1 MSDVSNR
8 IADLSS
14 AEKRALL
21 AELLREKARATES
34 LYPLSYNQQGI
45 WFLSQLAPE
54 SMVYNVSFAARITS
68 ELDVPALRRSFQALV
83 DRHPCLRTTFTVRSG
98 KPAQRIHHGAKV
110 HFEELDA
117 SAWSGDE
124 IEPRLTDEAHRPFDL
139 EQGPLLRVSV
149 FKRSAQEHYLLL
161 VVHHIVI
168 DFWSL
173 AILLNELGVIY
184 PAEAAGAR
192 ATLPPRDLQYGDYV
206 RWQSEMLAASE
217 GERLWG
223 YWRKQLAG
231 QLPVLDLPTD
241 RPRQPIQTH
250 RGGSHDFVLNDD
262 LSRQLKALAKA
273 QGATLYVVM
282 LAAFQAMLHYLSGQD
297 DLIVGS
303 PVVGRSR
310 AEFEE
315 IVGLFTNPVFL
326 RVSLTGN
333 PTFQEFVSHVRQTVL
348 AALEHQDFPT
358 LLLVERLKPARDLSR
373 PPICQVMFVLDK
385 PHGLAEEG
393 APTFV
398 HGEAGPTMNSGG
410 LVLESFPLEHRS
422 ASLDLVML
430 VVESTQSLSI
440 SMRYNAELFDHST
453 IIRFGEYFETL
464 LQHVVRQPDARLS
477 ALAEV
482 LAAKD
487 PNHQSAAGEEL
498 EILDDGERARVLVE
512 FNQTASPYPDDVCIQ
527 RLFEDQVERTPDR
540 IALTFGNQHL
550 TYAQLNARANQLA
563 HYLRARGVGP
573 EVPVAICMERC
584 FEMIVALLGV
594 LKAGGAYLPID
605 PAYPK
610 ERLAFVLENARA
622 QVLLTMEPLRE
633 RMPGQGVRLVCL
645 DADRESIACE
655 SCDNPPSL
663 TVGGNLAYIIYT
675 SGSTGQPKGVMV
687 EHRGL
692 SNTIKWLSQTLAI
705 TADDSTLLKTPITFD
720 AAGREI
726 FPTLL
731 AGACLIIAEP
741 DAHRDTRYI
750 AQKIRDNSVSILHC
764 VPSFLRLLVAEPA
777 FADAVTLRAVM
788 SGGEALTPDIVA
800 EFGRRSAAK
809 LYNVYGPTETIIDS
823 AYWLCDGTSDASIV
837 PVGRPIPNAR
847 MYILNSALRPVPI
860 GVSGELYIGGVSLA
874 RGYVNLPGLTAEKFI
889 PDPFSSEPGKRLYKT
904 GDLARYQPAGN
915 IQYLGRGDYQV
926 KIRGFRIELGEIEA
940 ALTQHPSIGQGIV
953 TVHENAQGERRLVAY
968 VVPQPQCTPAAI
980 ELRTFLK
987 GKLPEHMV
995 PAVFVML
1002 DSFPL
1007 TPNGK
1012 VDRRALPAPGE
1023 TRPESDKAF
1032 VGSRT
1037 PTEELLADIWS
1048 QVLGVERVGI
1058 YDDFFDLGG
1067 HSLLATQVVSRIRE
1081 TFQVEMPLRRLFETP
1096 TVAGLAEGL
1105 ELSRRDGQNLQLSP
1119 IQPVPRD
1126 GDLPLSFAQQRLWF
1140 IDQLDPGNSVYN
1152 FPVAVRLKGSLNLPA
1167 LEQSLNEIVRRHE
1180 SLRTT
1185 FSTVD
1190 GQPAQIIASRLTVE
1204 LPIVDLRELSGV
1216 ERETEVQRLVV
1227 EEARRPFDL
1236 ARGPL
1241 LRASVL
1247 QLADDEQVGL
1257 LTMHHIVSDGWSAG
1271 ILIRELAALYQA
1283 YCSESPSPLPE
1294 LPIQYADFAHWQREW
1309 LQGDVLQRQLDYWK
1323 RQLEGAPP
1331 LLELPEDHTRP
1342 AVQSFRGG
1350 HQSLRLPKAIGSAL
1364 SALSRQEAA
1373 TLFMTL
1379 LAAFKV
1385 LLQCYTRQDD
1395 VVVGTPVANRNRLE
1409 IEGLIGFFVNALVLR
1424 TDLSGNP
1431 TFRELLRRV
1440 RKVCVDAYVHQD
1452 LPFERLV
1459 EELHIDRD
1467 LSRNPLFQV
1476 MFVLQNSPVHAVE
1489 LPGLTLNP
1497 VIADGGTTHFDLTL
1511 HIVDTEQGLVATAAY
1526 NTDLF
1531 DTDTITRML
1540 AHFQTLLEAIVEDP
1554 DRHLS
1559 ELSLLTDA
1567 ERQQV
1572 LVGCSDIHQGYIPE
1586 LSIHQLFEA
1595 QVERTPDSIAL
1606 VFEDEQL
1613 SYRELNDRANRLAH
1627 SLRKLNVGPE
1637 VPVGVCLE
1645 RSLEVV
1651 VSLLAILKAGGVYL
1665 PLDPAYPKQRIGFML
1680 EDSRAPVLLTQNRL
1694 VQGLPEHSAR
1704 VVCLDSDA
1712 EAIARE
1718 SARNP
1723 TSSIEPDNLAYIIYT
1738 SGSTGQPKGVLVS
1751 HGSIAEHCRDAEK
1764 YYELKPTDRVLQF
1777 ASMSFDLSLEQIL
1790 PTLIVG
1796 ARLVVVG
1803 REVWR
1808 AEEFHSKAAEF
1819 GLTVVDLPTG
1829 YWQELIQEWAA
1840 GPEPALNTKY
1850 RLFLVG
1856 GDTMLPE
1863 VLSLWQQTPLSS
1875 VRLINAY
1882 GPTEATITATAFE
1895 TASAFG
1901 SSVRFHRVPIGRPLA
1916 NREIY
1921 ILDRHCNP
1929 VPIGV
1934 PGELH
1939 IGGRS
1944 LARGYLNQPDL
1955 TADKFIPNPFSNI
1968 PGARM
1973 YKTGDLARHLPDG
1986 NLEYIG
1992 RTDHQ
1997 VKIRGF
2003 RIELGEIEAAIAQ
2016 HPSVRQAIV
2025 SVHQDL
2031 HGEKR
2036 MVAYVVGDP
2045 EHAPTVND
2053 LRSFM
2058 KDKVPEY
2065 MVPSIFMLLDSLPAM
2080 PNGKVDRAALPKP
2093 DQTRPEMGKTYVG
2106 PRDDLELQ
2114 LTGLWEEV
2122 LGIRPIG
2129 VTDNFFELGGHSLLA
2144 VRLFA
2149 LIDKRMGKRL
2159 PLAALFRAATVE
2171 GLAGVM
2177 RQNSLSEAP
2186 SSLVPI
2192 QPDGNK
2198 RPLFLVHPAGGH
2210 VFPFIGLA
2218 QCLGLDQ
2225 PCYGLQARGVEE
2237 GQDPHTRIEDMA
2249 TCYIE
2254 AIQSVQPEGPYL
2266 LGGWSMGGEIAF
2278 EMAQQ
2283 LHARGQSVALLA
2295 LLDARIPSTDE
2306 SAADEDFE
2314 AMLMADVV
2322 RYFGLSAEF
2331 SESLALL
2338 PRDELLGRVL
2348 EQGKRAGLIPADIE
2362 ASQAHRL
2369 IELCKSDFRA
2379 SRNYVLHRYPGR
2391 VTLFKAGEDLSGNLL
2406 DPTLGWSDWADG
2418 GVDVQIVPGNHAT
2431 MVYKPNVEILAEK
2444 LAACIEQVQLGLEYL
2459 GDRIEPSNEL
2469 MKDSQ

>member
-1 MSDVSNR
+1 MPDVSNR
-8 IADLSS
+8 IAGLSS

-21 AELLREKARATES
+21 ADLLREKARAAES
-34 LYPLSYNQQGI
+34 FYPLSYNQQGI

-68 ELDVPALRRSFQALV
+68 QLDVPALRRSFQALV

-98 KPAQRIHHGAKV
+98 KPAQRIHQGAKV

-117 SAWSGDE
+117 SAWSRDE
-124 IEPRLTDEAHRPFDL
+124 MEPRLADEAHRPFDL

-184 PAEAAGAR
+184 PAEAADRR
-192 ATLPPRDLQYGDYV
+192 AILPPLDLQYADYV
-206 RWQSEMLAASE
+206 RWQAEMLAGAE
-217 GERLWG
+217 GVRLWD

-250 RGGSHDFVLNDD
+250 RGGSHDFVLSDE
-262 LSRQLKALAKA
+262 LSGRLKLLAKA

-326 RVSLTGN
+326 RVSLSAN
-333 PTFQEFVSHVRQTVL
+333 PTFQEFVSHVRRTVL
-348 AALEHQDFPT
+348 DALEHQDFPT

-385 PHGLAEEG
+385 PHGLAEQG

-422 ASLDLVML
+422 ASLDLVLL

-453 IIRFGEYFETL
+453 IVRFGKYFEAL
-464 LQHVVRQPDARLS
+464 LQHVVTHPDARLS

-482 LAAKD
+482 LDAAD
-487 PNHQSAAGEEL
+487 PKHQSAAREEL

-540 IALTFGNQHL
+540 IALTFENQNL
-550 TYAQLNARANQLA
+550 TYAQLNARANQVA

-584 FEMIVALLGV
+584 LEMVVALLGI

-610 ERLAFVLENARA
+610 ERLAFVLENARV
-622 QVLLTMEPLRE
+622 QVLLTTEPLRE
-633 RMPGQGVRLVCL
+633 RMPQQGVRLVCL
-645 DADRESIACE
+645 DADWESIARE
-655 SCDNPPSL
+655 SYDNPPNL
-663 TVGGNLAYIIYT
+663 TAAGNLAYIIYT

-692 SNTIKWLSQTLAI
+692 SNTIQWLSQTLAI

-720 AAGREI
+720 AAGREL

-731 AGACLIIAEP
+731 AGARLIIVEP

-750 AQKIRDNSVSILHC
+750 AEKIRDNSVTILHC

-800 EFGRRSAAK
+800 EFGRRSKAS

-837 PVGRPIPNAR
+837 PIGRPIPNAR
-847 MYILNSALRPVPI
+847 MYILNSALRPVPV

-889 PDPFSSEPGKRLYKT
+889 PDPFSSEPGRRLYKT
-904 GDLARYQPAGN
+904 GDLARYLPDGN

-940 ALTQHPSIGQGIV
+940 ALAQHSSVAQAVV
-953 TVHENAQGERRLVAY
+953 TVHEGAHGERRLISY
-968 VVPQPQCTPAAI
+968 VVVQPQCAPTAV

-987 GKLPEHMV
+987 DKLPEHMV
-995 PAVFVML
+995 PAVFLML

-1007 TPNGK
+1007 THNGK
-1012 VDRRALPAPGE
+1012 VDRRALPAPTD
-1023 TRPESDKAF
+1023 TRPELGRAF
-1032 VGSRT
+1032 VEFRT
-1037 PTEELLADIWS
+1037 PTEELLVDIWS

-1096 TVAGLAEGL
+1096 TVAGLAESL
-1105 ELSRRDGQNLQLSP
+1105 DLSRRDDKSLQLTP

-1180 SLRTT
+1180 ALRTT

-1190 GQPAQIIASRLTVE
+1190 GQPTQVIASRLTIE
-1204 LPIVDLRELSGV
+1204 LPIVDLRELSEV
-1216 ERETEVQRLVV
+1216 AREKEVQRLVV

-1236 ARGPL
+1236 AKGPL

-1247 QLADDEQVGL
+1247 QLAEDEQVGL

-1271 ILIRELAALYQA
+1271 ILVREMATLYQA

-1294 LPIQYADFAHWQREW
+1294 LPIQYADFAYWQREW
-1309 LQGDVLQRQLDYWK
+1309 LQGEVLQRQLDYWK
-1323 RQLEGAPP
+1323 KQLDGSPP
-1331 LLELPEDHTRP
+1331 LLELPEDHPRP
-1342 AVQSFRGG
+1342 AVQTFRGG
-1350 HQSLRLPKAIGSAL
+1350 HQSLQLPKAVGSAL
-1364 SALSRQEAA
+1364 GALCRQEGA

-1385 LLQCYTRQDD
+1385 LLHCYTRQDD
-1395 VVVGTPVANRNRLE
+1395 LIVGTPVANRNRLE

-1431 TFRELLRRV
+1431 SFRELVRRV
-1440 RKVCVDAYVHQD
+1440 RKVCVDAYAHQD

-1459 EELHIDRD
+1459 EELHIERD

-1476 MFVLQNSPVHAVE
+1476 MFVLQNAPLHAVE
-1489 LPGLTLNP
+1489 LPGLSLNP

-1511 HIVDTEQGLVATAAY
+1511 HIVDSDQGLLATAAY

-1531 DTDTITRML
+1531 DADTITRML
-1540 AHFQTLLEAIVEDP
+1540 GHFQTLLEAIVKDP
-1554 DRHLS
+1554 DRRLS
-1559 ELSLLTDA
+1559 DLSLLTDA

-1572 LVGCSDIHQGYIPE
+1572 LVGRNDILHDYIPGPGITE
-1586 LSIHQLFEA
+1586 LFET
-1595 QVERTPDSIAL
+1595 QVERTPDAIAL
-1606 VFEDEQL
+1606 VFEDEKL
-1613 SYRELNDRANRLAH
+1613 TYRELNARANRLAH
-1627 SLRKLNVGPE
+1627 SLRQAGVGPE

-1651 VSLLAILKAGGVYL
+1651 VSLLGVLKAGGVYL

-1680 EDSRAPVLLTQNRL
+1680 HDANALVLLTQERL
-1694 VQGLPEHSAR
+1694 VQELPEHRAR
-1704 VVCLDSDA
+1704 VICLDSDA
-1712 EAIARE
+1712 ESISRE
-1718 SARNP
+1718 SAENP
-1723 TSSIEPDNLAYIIYT
+1723 TSSVAPENLAYIIYT

-1764 YYELKPTDRVLQF
+1764 YYELKPTDRVLQL

-1803 REVWR
+1803 KEVWR
-1808 AEEFHSKAAEF
+1808 PAEFHSKAAEF

-1829 YWQELIQEWAA
+1829 YWQELVQEWAA
-1840 GPEPALNTKY
+1840 GPEPVLNTQY

-1863 VLSLWQQTPLSS
+1863 VLNLWQQTSLRS

-1895 TASAFG
+1895 TNSRLGNSA
-1901 SSVRFHRVPIGRPLA
+1901 RLHRVPIGRPLA

-1944 LARGYLNQPDL
+1944 LARGYLNRPDL
-1955 TADKFIPNPFSNI
+1955 TADKFIPNPFSNVA
-1968 PGARM
+1968 GARM

-1986 NLEYIG
+1986 NIEYIG

-2003 RIELGEIEAAIAQ
+2003 RIELGEIEAALAQ
-2016 HPSVRQAIV
+2016 HPSVRQVIV
-2025 SVHQDL
+2025 STHQDG

-2036 MVAYVVGDP
+2036 LVAYIVGDH
-2045 EHAPTVND
+2045 EHPPTASD
-2053 LRSFM
+2053 LRSFL

-2065 MVPSIFMLLDSLPAM
+2065 MVPAVFMLLDSLPTM
-2080 PNGKVDRAALPKP
+2080 PNGKVDRGALPKP
-2093 DQTRPEMGKTYVG
+2093 DQTRPEMGKTY
-2106 PRDDLELQ
+2106 LC
-2114 LTGLWEEV
+2114 
-2122 LGIRPIG
+2122 
-2129 VTDNFFELGGHSLLA
+2129 
-2144 VRLFA
+2144 
-2149 LIDKRMGKRL
+2149 
-2159 PLAALFRAATVE
+2159 AAR
-2171 GLAGVM
+2171 
-2177 RQNSLSEAP
+2177 
-2186 SSLVPI
+2186 
-2192 QPDGNK
+2192 
-2198 RPLFLVHPAGGH
+2198 
-2210 VFPFIGLA
+2210 
-2218 QCLGLDQ
+2218 
-2225 PCYGLQARGVEE
+2225 
-2237 GQDPHTRIEDMA
+2237 
-2249 TCYIE
+2249 
-2254 AIQSVQPEGPYL
+2254 
-2266 LGGWSMGGEIAF
+2266 
-2278 EMAQQ
+2278 
-2283 LHARGQSVALLA
+2283 
-2295 LLDARIPSTDE
+2295 
-2306 SAADEDFE
+2306 
-2314 AMLMADVV
+2314 
-2322 RYFGLSAEF
+2322 
-2331 SESLALL
+2331 
-2338 PRDELLGRVL
+2338 
-2348 EQGKRAGLIPADIE
+2348 
-2362 ASQAHRL
+2362 
-2369 IELCKSDFRA
+2369 
-2379 SRNYVLHRYPGR
+2379 
-2391 VTLFKAGEDLSGNLL
+2391 
-2406 DPTLGWSDWADG
+2406 
-2418 GVDVQIVPGNHAT
+2418 
-2431 MVYKPNVEILAEK
+2431 
-2444 LAACIEQVQLGLEYL
+2444 
-2459 GDRIEPSNEL
+2459 
-2469 MKDSQ
+2469 

>member
-1 MSDVSNR
+1 VSDVSNR

-21 AELLREKARATES
+21 AKLLREKARAAES
-34 LYPLSYNQQGI
+34 FYPLSYNQQGI

-54 SMVYNVSFAARITS
+54 SMVYNVSFAARIAS
-68 ELDVPALRRSFQALV
+68 ELDVPALHRSFQALV
-83 DRHPCLRTTFTVRSG
+83 DRHPCLRTTIDVHSG
-98 KPAQRIHHGAKV
+98 KPAQRIHHDAKV
-110 HFEELDA
+110 HFEEVDA
-117 SAWSGDE
+117 SAWSRDE
-124 IEPRLTDEAHRPFDL
+124 VESRLTDEAHRPFDL

-149 FKRSAQEHYLLL
+149 FQRSAQEHYLLL

-173 AILLNELGVIY
+173 AILLNELGTLY
-184 PAEAAGAR
+184 PAEAAGRR
-192 ATLPPRDLQYGDYV
+192 ATLPPLKLQYSDYV
-206 RWQSEMLAASE
+206 RWQSEVLAGAE
-217 GERLWG
+217 GERLWA
-223 YWRKQLAG
+223 YWQKQLAG
-231 QLPVLDLPTD
+231 QLPVLALPTD
-241 RPRQPIQTH
+241 RPRLPIQTH
-250 RGGSHDFVLNDD
+250 RGGSHDFVLNDE
-262 LSRQLKALAKA
+262 LSGRLKLLARA

-297 DLIVGS
+297 DLVVGS

-326 RVSLTGN
+326 RVNLAGN
-333 PTFQEFVSHVRQTVL
+333 PTFQEFVNHVRETVL

-373 PPICQVMFVLDK
+373 PPICQTMFVLDK
-385 PHGLAEEG
+385 PHGLAEDG

-422 ASLDLVML
+422 ASLDLVLL

-440 SMRYNAELFDHST
+440 SVRYNAELFDHST
-453 IIRFGEYFETL
+453 VIRFGKYFETL
-464 LQHVVRQPDARLS
+464 LEHVVMQPDVRLS
-477 ALAEV
+477 GIAEL
-482 LAAKD
+482 LAATD
-487 PNHQSAAGEEL
+487 REDRRL
-498 EILDDGERARVLVE
+498 MD
-512 FNQTASPYPDDVCIQ
+512 FNQTASPYPDAVCIH
-527 RLFEDQVERTPDR
+527 RLFEDQVNRRPEG
-540 IALTFGNQHL
+540 IALTFEHQHL

-563 HYLRARGVGP
+563 HYLRARGVRP

-584 FEMIVALLGV
+584 FEMVVAILGI

-622 QVLLTMEPLRE
+622 RVLLTMEPLRE
-633 RMPGQGVRLVCL
+633 RMPEQGVRLICL
-645 DADRESIACE
+645 DSDWESIGTE
-655 SCDNPPSL
+655 SCENPPSFA
-663 TVGGNLAYIIYT
+663 TAGNLADVIYT
-675 SGSTGQPKGVMV
+675 SGSTGRPKGVMV

-692 SNTIKWLSQTLAI
+692 SNTIQWLSQTLAI

-731 AGACLIIAEP
+731 AGARLIIAEP
-741 DAHRDTRYI
+741 NAHRDCRYI
-750 AQKIRDNSVSILHC
+750 AEKIRDNGVTILHC
-764 VPSFLRLLVAEPA
+764 VPSFLRLLVTEPA
-777 FADAVTLRAVM
+777 FADAVALRAVM
-788 SGGEALTPDIVA
+788 CGGEALTPDIVA
-800 EFGRRSAAK
+800 EFGRHSGAK

-823 AYWLCDGTSDASIV
+823 AYWLCDGSNGDSTV
-837 PVGRPIPNAR
+837 PIGRPIPNASIH
-847 MYILNSALRPVPI
+847 ILDANLRPVPT
-860 GVSGELYIGGVSLA
+860 GVAGELYIGGVSLA
-874 RGYVNLPGLTAEKFI
+874 RGYLNLPALTAEKFI
-889 PDPFSSEPGKRLYKT
+889 PDPFSSEAGNRLYKT
-904 GDLARYQPAGN
+904 GDLARYQQDGN
-915 IQYLGRGDYQV
+915 IQYLGRADYQV
-926 KIRGFRIELGEIEA
+926 KIRGFRIELGEVET
-940 ALTQHPSIGQGIV
+940 ALALHPSVSQTIV
-953 TVHENAQGERRLVAY
+953 IVHEGALGERRLVAY
-968 VVPQPQCTPAAI
+968 VVAQPRCAPAAI
-980 ELRTFLK
+980 ELRNFLK
-987 GKLPEHMV
+987 DKLPEHMV

-1007 TPNGK
+1007 TSNGK
-1012 VDRRALPAPGE
+1012 VDRRALPSPSD
-1023 TRPESDKAF
+1023 TRPELGKAF
-1032 VGSRT
+1032 VEFRT
-1037 PTEELLADIWS
+1037 PTEELLAEIWA

-1096 TVAGLAEGL
+1096 TVAGLAEDL
-1105 ELSRRDGQNLQLSP
+1105 ELSRRDGRNLQLSP
-1119 IQPVPRD
+1119 IQPIPRD
-1126 GDLPLSFAQQRLWF
+1126 GNLPLSFAQQRLWF

-1152 FPVAVRLKGSLNLPA
+1152 FPVALRLKGSLNLAA

-1180 SLRTT
+1180 TLRTT
-1185 FSTVD
+1185 FSMVD
-1190 GQPAQIIASRLTVE
+1190 GQPAQVIASSLTIT
-1204 LPIVDLRELSGV
+1204 LPIVDLTELPEV

-1247 QLADDEQVGL
+1247 KLADGEQVGL

-1271 ILIRELAALYQA
+1271 ILIREMAALYQA
-1283 YCSESPSPLPE
+1283 YCAGSPSPLPE

-1309 LQGDVLQRQLDYWK
+1309 LQGAVLQRQLDYWK
-1323 RQLEGAPP
+1323 KQLEGSPP
-1331 LLELPEDHTRP
+1331 LLELPEDHPRP
-1342 AVQSFRGG
+1342 AVQTFRGG
-1350 HQSLRLPKAIGSAL
+1350 HQSLLLPKSIGSEL
-1364 SALSRQEAA
+1364 TALSRREAA

-1385 LLQCYTRQDD
+1385 LLHCYTRQDD
-1395 VVVGTPVANRNRLE
+1395 LVVGTPVANRNRLE
-1409 IEGLIGFFVNALVLR
+1409 IEGLIGFFVNSLVLR
-1424 TDLSGNP
+1424 TSLSGNP
-1431 TFRELLRRV
+1431 TFRELVRRV
-1440 RKVCVDAYVHQD
+1440 RKVCVDAYAHQD

-1459 EELHIDRD
+1459 EELHIERD

-1476 MFVLQNSPVHAVE
+1476 MFVLQNASMHAVE

-1497 VIADGGTTHFDLTL
+1497 VIAEGGTTHFDLTL
-1511 HIVDTEQGLVATAAY
+1511 HIADTEQGLVETIAY

-1531 DTDTITRML
+1531 DADTITRML
-1540 AHFQTLLEAIVEDP
+1540 AHFQTLLEAIVKDP

-1559 ELSLLTDA
+1559 DLSLLTDTQ
-1567 ERQQV
+1567 RQQV
-1572 LVGCSDIHQGYIPE
+1572 LSGSHDIHRSYRPN
-1586 LSIHQLFEA
+1586 LCIHQLFEA
-1595 QVERTPDSIAL
+1595 QVERTPDAVAL
-1606 VFEDEQL
+1606 VFEDEHL
-1613 SYRELNDRANRLAH
+1613 TYRELNIRSNRLAH
-1627 SLRKLNVGPE
+1627 SLRKSGVGPE

-1651 VSLLAILKAGGVYL
+1651 ISLLAILKAGGVYL
-1665 PLDPAYPKQRIGFML
+1665 PLDPAYPKQRISFML
-1680 EDSRAPVLLTQNRL
+1680 EDSRASVLLTQKSL
-1694 VQGLPEHSAR
+1694 IQGLPEHCAR
-1704 VVCLDSDA
+1704 VVCLDSDG
-1712 EAIARE
+1712 EAIAQE
-1718 SARNP
+1718 SSENQA
-1723 TSSIEPDNLAYIIYT
+1723 SSSESENLAYIIYT

-1790 PTLIVG
+1790 PTLIAG

-1803 REVWR
+1803 KEVWR
-1808 AEEFHSKAAEF
+1808 ASEFHSKAAEF

-1829 YWQELIQEWAA
+1829 YWQELVHEWAIC
-1840 GPEPALNTKY
+1840 PEPVLSTQY

-1863 VLSLWQQTPLSS
+1863 VLSLWQRTLLRS

-1895 TASAFG
+1895 ATSNFG
-1901 SSVRFHRVPIGRPLA
+1901 ETGKFHRVPIGRPLA

-1944 LARGYLNQPDL
+1944 LARGYLNRPDL
-1955 TADKFIPNPFSNI
+1955 TADRFIPDPFSTVA
-1968 PGARM
+1968 GARL

-1986 NLEYIG
+1986 NIEYIG

-2003 RIELGEIEAAIAQ
+2003 RIELGEIEAALAQ

-2025 SVHQDL
+2025 SAQQDI

-2036 MVAYVVGDP
+2036 LVAYVVRDREH
-2045 EHAPTVND
+2045 EHAPTTND
-2053 LRSFM
+2053 LRSFL

-2065 MVPSIFMLLDSLPAM
+2065 MVPSVFMLLDFLPTM
-2080 PNGKVDRAALPKP
+2080 PNGKLDRGALPKP
-2093 DQTRPEMGKTYVG
+2093 DQTRPEMGKTFVG
-2106 PRDDLELQ
+2106 PRDALELQ
-2114 LTGLWEEV
+2114 LTSLWEEV
-2122 LGIRPIG
+2122 LNIRPIG

-2149 LIDKRMGKRL
+2149 LIDKRLGKRL
-2159 PLAALFRAATVE
+2159 PLAALFRGATIE
-2171 GLAGVM
+2171 GLADIV
-2177 RQNSLSEAP
+2177 RQNSLSETS

-2192 QPDGNK
+2192 QPYGNK

-2218 QCLGLDQ
+2218 QCLGPDQ

-2249 TCYIE
+2249 ACYIE
-2254 AIQSVQPEGPYL
+2254 AIRSVQPEGPYL

-2283 LHARGQSVALLA
+2283 FHAQGQRVALLA
-2295 LLDARIPSTDE
+2295 LLDARIPSSGE
-2306 SAADEDFE
+2306 NVADEDFE
-2314 AMLMADVV
+2314 AILLADVV
-2322 RYFGLSAEF
+2322 RYFGLPKDF
-2331 SESLALL
+2331 SESLALI
-2338 PRDELLGRVL
+2338 PQNELLARVL
-2348 EQGKRAGLIPADIE
+2348 EQGKRSGLIPADIE

-2391 VTLFKAGEDLSGNLL
+2391 VTLFRAREDLSGNRL

-2431 MVYKPNVEILAEK
+2431 MVYKPNVETLAEK
-2444 LAACIEQVQLGLEYL
+2444 LAACIDQVHLEPECL
-2459 GDRIEPSNEL
+2459 SNRIEPSNEL
-2469 MKDSQ
+2469 LKDSQ

>member
-1 MSDVSNR
+1 VSDVSNR

-21 AELLREKARATES
+21 AELLREKMRGAES
-34 LYPLSYNQQGI
+34 FYPLSYNQQGI

-68 ELDVPALRRSFQALV
+68 DLNVPALRRSFQALV
-83 DRHPCLRTTFTVRSG
+83 DRHPCLRTTFSVSSG
-98 KPAQRIHHGAKV
+98 KPLQRIHQGAKV
-110 HFEELDA
+110 HFAELDA
-117 SAWSGDE
+117 SAWSRDE
-124 IEPRLTDEAHRPFDL
+124 VESRLTDEAHRPFDL
-139 EQGPLLRVSV
+139 ERGPLLRVSV

-173 AILLNELGVIY
+173 AILLNELGTLY
-184 PAEAAGAR
+184 PAEVSVRR
-192 ATLPPRDLQYGDYV
+192 AMLPPLDLQYGDYV
-206 RWQSEMLAASE
+206 RWQSEMLAGAE
-217 GERLWG
+217 GERLWA
-223 YWRKQLAG
+223 YWQKQLGG

-250 RGGSHDFVLNDD
+250 RGGSYDFVLNDE
-262 LSRQLKALAKA
+262 LSGRLKRLAKA

-282 LAAFQAMLHYLSGQD
+282 LAAFQAMLHYLSRQD
-297 DLIVGS
+297 DLVVGS

-326 RVSLTGN
+326 RVNLFGN

-348 AALEHQDFPT
+348 AALEHQDYPT

-385 PHGLAEEG
+385 PHGLAEQG

-422 ASLDLVML
+422 ASLDLVLL

-453 IIRFGEYFETL
+453 VIRFGKYFETL
-464 LQHVVRQPDARLS
+464 LGHVVLQPDVRLS
-477 ALAEV
+477 GLAEV

-487 PNHQSAAGEEL
+487 REGRQP
-498 EILDDGERARVLVE
+498 IE
-512 FNQTASPYPDDVCIQ
+512 FNQTETPYPDDVCIHQ
-527 RLFEDQVERTPDR
+527 LFEDQVERTPDR
-540 IALTFGNQHL
+540 IALTFENQHL
-550 TYAQLNARANQLA
+550 TYAQLNARANQIA
-563 HYLRARGVGP
+563 NYLRARGVGP

-584 FEMIVALLGV
+584 LEMLTALLGI

-605 PAYPK
+605 PGYPK
-610 ERLAFVLENARA
+610 ERLALTLEDARPR
-622 QVLLTMEPLRE
+622 VLLTMAPLRE
-633 RMPGQGVRLVCL
+633 RMPEQGVRLICL
-645 DADRESIACE
+645 DDDWESIAGE
-655 SCDNPPSL
+655 SCENPPNV
-663 TVGGNLAYIIYT
+663 TAAGNLAYVIYT

-692 SNTIKWLSQTLAI
+692 SNTIQWLSQTLAI

-731 AGACLIIAEP
+731 AGARLIIAEP
-741 DAHRDTRYI
+741 NAHRDTRYI
-750 AQKIRDNSVSILHC
+750 AERIRDDGVSILHC
-764 VPSFLRLLVAEPA
+764 VPSFLRLLIAEA
-777 FADAVTLRAVM
+777 ALTDAVGLRTVM
-788 SGGEALTPDIVA
+788 SGGEALSPDVVA
-800 EFGRRSAAK
+800 EFRQRSMAK

-823 AYWLCDGTSDASIV
+823 AYWLCDGSNGSSTV
-837 PVGRPIPNAR
+837 PIGRSIPNGR
-847 MYILNSALRPVPI
+847 MYILDATLRRAPI
-860 GVSGELYIGGVSLA
+860 GVAGELHIGGVSLA
-874 RGYVNLPGLTAEKFI
+874 RGYLNLPSLTADKFI

-904 GDLARYQPAGN
+904 GDLARYQPDGN

-926 KIRGFRIELGEIEA
+926 KIRGYRIELGEIEA
-940 ALTQHPSIGQGIV
+940 ALAQHPSVAQAVV
-953 TVHENAQGERRLVAY
+953 TVHEGSRGEGRLLSY
-968 VVPQPQCTPAAI
+968 VVAQPQCAPTTI

-987 GKLPEHMV
+987 NKLPAHMV
-995 PAVFVML
+995 PAGFVML

-1007 TPNGK
+1007 TSNGK
-1012 VDRRALPAPGE
+1012 VDRRALPGDTQPKLD
-1023 TRPESDKAF
+1023 TAF
-1032 VGSRT
+1032 VAFRT
-1037 PTEELLADIWS
+1037 PAEELLVDIWA

-1058 YDDFFDLGG
+1058 NDDFFDLGG

-1096 TVAGLAEGL
+1096 TVAGLAESL
-1105 ELSRRDGQNLQLSP
+1105 ELSRRDGESLQLSP

-1152 FPVAVRLKGSLNLPA
+1152 FPVAVRLKGSLNLA
-1167 LEQSLNEIVRRHE
+1167 AIEQSLNEIVRRHE
-1180 SLRTT
+1180 ALRTT
-1185 FSTVD
+1185 FSMVD
-1190 GQPAQIIASRLTVE
+1190 GQPSQIIASRLLIT
-1204 LPIVDLRELSGV
+1204 LPIVDLRELPEA
-1216 ERETEVQRLVV
+1216 ERESEVQRLVV
-1227 EEARRPFDL
+1227 EEARRPFEL

-1241 LRASVL
+1241 LRARVL
-1247 QLADDEQVGL
+1247 RLAEDEQVGL

-1283 YCSESPSPLPE
+1283 FCAQRPSPLPE
-1294 LPIQYADFAHWQREW
+1294 LPIQYADFAYWQREW
-1309 LQGDVLQRQLDYWK
+1309 LQGAVLQRQLDYWK
-1323 RQLEGAPP
+1323 QKLDGAPP
-1331 LLELPEDHTRP
+1331 LLELPEDHIRP
-1342 AVQSFRGG
+1342 AVQTFRGS
-1350 HQSLRLPKAIGSAL
+1350 HQSLLLPKAIGRAL

-1385 LLQCYTRQDD
+1385 LLHCYTRQDD
-1395 VVVGTPVANRNRLE
+1395 LVVGTPVANRNRLE

-1431 TFRELLRRV
+1431 TFRELIRRV

-1459 EELHIDRD
+1459 EEFHIERD

-1476 MFVLQNSPVHAVE
+1476 MFVLQNSSLHAVE
-1489 LPGLTLNP
+1489 LPGMTLNP

-1511 HIVDTEQGLVATAAY
+1511 HITDTEQGLVGTAAY

-1531 DTDTITRML
+1531 DADTITRML
-1540 AHFQTLLEAIVEDP
+1540 AHFQTLLEGIARDP
-1554 DRHLS
+1554 DQHLS
-1559 ELSLLTDA
+1559 DLSLLTDT

-1572 LVGCSDIHQGYIPE
+1572 LLRSNDIHCGYNPS

-1595 QVERTPDSIAL
+1595 QVERTPDAIAL
-1606 VFEDEQL
+1606 VFEDQQL
-1613 SYRELNDRANRLAH
+1613 TYRELNARANRLAH
-1627 SLRKLNVGPE
+1627 SLRNAGVGPE

-1651 VSLLAILKAGGVYL
+1651 ISLVGVLKAGGVYL

-1680 EDSRAPVLLTQNRL
+1680 EDSKAQVLLTQKGL
-1694 VQGLPEHSAR
+1694 IQGLPEHRAR
-1704 VVCLDSDA
+1704 VICLDSDG

-1718 SARNP
+1718 VAENP
-1723 TSSIEPDNLAYIIYT
+1723 TSTSRPENLAYIIYT
-1738 SGSTGQPKGVLVS
+1738 SGSTGLPKGVLVS
-1751 HGSIAEHCRDAEK
+1751 HGSIAEHCRDAER
-1764 YYELKPTDRVLQF
+1764 YYELRPTDRVLQF

-1808 AEEFHSKAAEF
+1808 PGEFHRKAADF

-1829 YWQELIQEWAA
+1829 YWQELVEEWAA
-1840 GPEPALNTKY
+1840 EPEPAVNTQY

-1863 VLSLWQQTPLSS
+1863 VLNLWQQTPLRSL
-1875 VRLINAY
+1875 RLINAY

-1895 TASAFG
+1895 TAPLVGETS
-1901 SSVRFHRVPIGRPLA
+1901 RLHRVPIGRPLA

-1921 ILDRHCNP
+1921 ILDGHCNP

-1939 IGGRS
+1939 IGGTS
-1944 LARGYLNQPDL
+1944 LARGYLNRPDL
-1955 TADKFIPNPFSNI
+1955 TADKFIPDPFSNM

-1986 NLEYIG
+1986 NIEYIG

-2003 RIELGEIEAAIAQ
+2003 RIELGEIEAVLAQ
-2016 HPSVRQAIV
+2016 HPFVRQAVV
-2025 SVHQDL
+2025 STREDVL
-2031 HGEKR
+2031 GEKR
-2036 MVAYVVGDP
+2036 LVAYVVGSR
-2045 EHAPTVND
+2045 EHAPSASD
-2053 LRSFM
+2053 LRSFL

-2065 MVPSIFMLLDSLPAM
+2065 MVPSVFMLLDSLPTM
-2080 PNGKVDRAALPKP
+2080 PNGKADRSALPKP
-2093 DQTRPEMGKTYVG
+2093 DQTRPEMQRKFVG

-2122 LGIRPIG
+2122 LNIRPVG

-2149 LIDKRMGKRL
+2149 LIDKRLGKKL
-2159 PLAALFRAATVE
+2159 PLAALFRGATVE
-2171 GLAGVM
+2171 SLADIV
-2177 RQNSLSEAP
+2177 RQNSLSETP
-2186 SSLVPI
+2186 SSLIPI
-2192 QPDGNK
+2192 QPNGNK

-2210 VFPFIGLA
+2210 VFPFVGLA
-2218 QCLGLDQ
+2218 QSLGPDQ

-2237 GQDPHTRIEDMA
+2237 GQDPHTRIDDMA
-2249 TCYIE
+2249 AYYIE
-2254 AIQSVQPEGPYL
+2254 AIRSVQSEGPYL

-2295 LLDARIPSTDE
+2295 LLDARIPSTAE
-2306 SAADEDFE
+2306 NIADEEFE
-2314 AMLMADVV
+2314 ALLLADVV
-2322 RYFGLSAEF
+2322 SYFGLSKDF
-2331 SESLALL
+2331 SEPLALL
-2338 PRDELLGRVL
+2338 PRDELLARVL
-2348 EQGKRAGLIPADIE
+2348 EQGKKAGLIPAE
-2362 ASQAHRL
+2362 LETPQAHRL

-2391 VTLFKAGEDLSGNLL
+2391 VTLFKASEDLSGNRL
-2406 DPTLGWSDWADG
+2406 DPTLGWSDWAEG
-2418 GVDVQIVPGNHAT
+2418 GVDVQHVPGNHAT

-2444 LAACIEQVQLGLEYL
+2444 LAACIDQVQLNLECL
-2459 GDRIEPSNEL
+2459 TDRFERLNESG
-2469 MKDSQ
+2469 KDSQ

>member
-34 LYPLSYNQQGI
+34 FYPLSYNQQGI
-45 WFLSQLAPE
+45 WFLSQLVPE

-68 ELDVPALRRSFQALV
+68 ELNVPALRRSFQALV

-98 KPAQRIHHGAKV
+98 KPVQRIHQAAKV

-117 SAWSGDE
+117 SAWPLDE
-124 IEPRLTDEAHRPFDL
+124 MEPRLADEAHRPFDL

-149 FKRSAQEHYLLL
+149 FKRSAREHYLLL

-173 AILLNELGVIY
+173 AILLNELGVLY
-184 PAEAAGAR
+184 PAEAAGKR
-192 ATLPPRDLQYGDYV
+192 ATLPPPDLQYGDYV
-206 RWQSEMLAASE
+206 RWQSEMLAGAD
-217 GERLWG
+217 GDRLWS
-223 YWRKQLAG
+223 YWKKQLAG

-250 RGGSHDFVLNDD
+250 RGGSHDFILNDE
-262 LSRQLKALAKA
+262 LSGRLKALAKA

-282 LAAFQAMLHYLSGQD
+282 LAAFQAMLHYLSGQT
-297 DLIVGS
+297 DLVVGS

-326 RVSLTGN
+326 RVDLSGD
-333 PTFQEFVSHVRQTVL
+333 PTFQELVRHVRQTVL
-348 AALEHQDFPT
+348 AALEHQDYPT

-373 PPICQVMFVLDK
+373 PPICQAMFVLDK
-385 PHGLAEEG
+385 PHGLAEDG

-440 SMRYNAELFDHST
+440 SIRYNAELFDSST
-453 IIRFGEYFETL
+453 ILRFGKYFEAL
-464 LQHVVRQPDARLS
+464 LEHVVEQPDVRLS
-477 ALAEV
+477 GLAEL
-482 LAAKD
+482 LAATD
-487 PNHQSAAGEEL
+487 R
-498 EILDDGERARVLVE
+498 DERLVVD
-512 FNQTASPYPDDVCIQ
+512 FNQTETPYPDDVCIQ
-527 RLFEDQVERTPDR
+527 RLFENQVERTPDG
-540 IALTFGNQHL
+540 IALTFENQHL
-550 TYAQLNARANQLA
+550 TYAQLNARANQVA
-563 HYLRARGVGP
+563 HYLRARSVGP

-584 FEMIVALLGV
+584 LEMVVALLGI
-594 LKAGGAYLPID
+594 LKAGGAYVPID

-610 ERLAFVLENARA
+610 ERLAFTLEDARA
-622 QVLLTMEPLRE
+622 RMLLTMEPLRE
-633 RMPGQGVRLVCL
+633 HMPERGVRLVCL
-645 DADRESIACE
+645 DSDWESIARE
-655 SCDNPPSL
+655 SCDNPPVLS
-663 TVGGNLAYIIYT
+663 VAGNLAYVIYT

-692 SNTIKWLSQTLAI
+692 SNTIQWLSQTLAI
-705 TADDSTLLKTPITFD
+705 TADDSTFLKTPITFD

-731 AGACLIIAEP
+731 AGARLIIAEP
-741 DAHRDTRYI
+741 NAHRDSRYI
-750 AQKIRDNSVSILHC
+750 AERIRDDGVSILHC

-777 FADAVTLRAVM
+777 FADAVALRAVM
-788 SGGEALTPDIVA
+788 CGGEALTPDVVA
-800 EFGRRSAAK
+800 KLGQHSRAR

-823 AYWLCDGTSDASIV
+823 AYWLCDGSNGDSTV
-837 PVGRPIPNAR
+837 PIGRPIPNAR
-847 MYILNSALRPVPI
+847 IYILDAALRPVPI
-860 GVSGELYIGGVSLA
+860 GVAGELFIGGVSLA
-874 RGYVNLPGLTAEKFI
+874 RGYENLPGLTAEKFI
-889 PDPFSSEPGKRLYKT
+889 PDPFSNAPGKRLYKT
-904 GDLARYQPAGN
+904 GDLARYLPDGN

-926 KIRGFRIELGEIEA
+926 KIRGFRIELGEIET
-940 ALTQHPSIGQGIV
+940 ALTQHPSVAQAV
-953 TVHENAQGERRLVAY
+953 VAVHEGASGEKRLVSY
-968 VVPQPQCTPAAI
+968 VVAQPQCAPTAI
-980 ELRTFLK
+980 ELRSFLK
-987 GKLPEHMV
+987 DKLPEHMV
-995 PAVFVML
+995 PAVFMML

-1007 TPNGK
+1007 TSNGK
-1012 VDRRALPAPGE
+1012 VDRRALPSPAD
-1023 TRPESDKAF
+1023 TRPESGKAF
-1032 VGSRT
+1032 VEFRT
-1037 PTEELLADIWS
+1037 PTEELLADIWA

-1096 TVAGLAEGL
+1096 TVAGLAESL
-1105 ELSRRDGQNLQLSP
+1105 DLSRRGELNLQQPP

-1140 IDQLDPGNSVYN
+1140 IEQLDPGNSVYN
-1152 FPVAVRLKGSLNLPA
+1152 FPVAVRLKGSLNLAA

-1180 SLRTT
+1180 ALRTT
-1185 FSTVD
+1185 FSMVD
-1190 GQPAQIIASRLTVE
+1190 GQPVQVIASRLNIA
-1204 LPIVDLRELSGV
+1204 LPIVDLTKLPEL
-1216 ERETEVQRLVV
+1216 ERENEVQRLVV

-1241 LRASVL
+1241 LRARVL
-1247 QLADDEQVGL
+1247 QLAEDEQVGL

-1271 ILIRELAALYQA
+1271 ILIREMAALYQT
-1283 YCSESPSPLPE
+1283 YCVGSPSPLPE
-1294 LPIQYADFAHWQREW
+1294 LPIQYADFAYWQREW
-1309 LQGDVLQRQLDYWK
+1309 LQGAVLQRQLDYWK
-1323 RQLEGAPP
+1323 KQLDGAPP
-1331 LLELPEDHTRP
+1331 LLELPEDHPRP
-1342 AVQSFRGG
+1342 AVRTFRGG
-1350 HQSLRLPKAIGSAL
+1350 HQSLLLPKAVGSAL
-1364 SALSRQEAA
+1364 KALSRTEAT

-1385 LLQCYTRQDD
+1385 LLSCYTRQDD
-1395 VVVGTPVANRNRLE
+1395 LLVGTPVANRNRLE
-1409 IEGLIGFFVNALVLR
+1409 VEGLIGFFVNALVLR
-1424 TDLSGNP
+1424 TDLSGDP
-1431 TFRELLRRV
+1431 TFRELIRRV

-1459 EELHIDRD
+1459 EELHIERD

-1476 MFVLQNSPVHAVE
+1476 MFVLQNASVHAVE

-1511 HIVDTEQGLVATAAY
+1511 HIADTEQGLVETVAY

-1531 DTDTITRML
+1531 DADTMTRML
-1540 AHFQTLLEAIVEDP
+1540 AHFQTLLEAIVKDP

-1559 ELSLLTDA
+1559 DLSLLTDTQR
-1567 ERQQV
+1567 EQV
-1572 LVGCSDIHQGYIPE
+1572 LLGSNDIRCGYTPDPG
-1586 LSIHQLFEA
+1586 IHQLFEA
-1595 QVERTPDSIAL
+1595 QVERTPDAIAIVL
-1606 VFEDEQL
+1606 EDERL
-1613 SYRELNDRANRLAH
+1613 TYRELNGRANQLAH
-1627 SLRKLNVGPE
+1627 SLRRLNVGPE

-1645 RSLEVV
+1645 RSMEVV
-1651 VSLLAILKAGGVYL
+1651 ISLLGILKAGGVYL

-1680 EDSRAPVLLTQNRL
+1680 EDSKAPVIVTQKRL
-1694 VQGLPEHSAR
+1694 IQGLPEHRAR
-1704 VVCLDSDA
+1704 LVCLDSDA
-1712 EAIARE
+1712 EAITRE
-1718 SARNP
+1718 SAENP
-1723 TSSIEPDNLAYIIYT
+1723 TSSSQPENLAYIIYT

-1751 HGSIAEHCRDAEK
+1751 HGSIAEHCRDAER
-1764 YYELKPTDRVLQF
+1764 YYQLQPTDRVLQF

-1808 AEEFHSKAAEF
+1808 AGEFHSKAAEF
-1819 GLTVVDLPTG
+1819 GLTVVDLPTE
-1829 YWQELIQEWAA
+1829 YWQELVQEWAA
-1840 GPEPALNTKY
+1840 GPQPVLNTQY

-1856 GDTMLPE
+1856 GDTMSPE
-1863 VLSLWQQTPLSS
+1863 VLNLWQQTSLRS

-1895 TASAFG
+1895 TNSRLG
-1901 SSVRFHRVPIGRPLA
+1901 NSTRLHRVPIGRPLA

-1944 LARGYLNQPDL
+1944 LARGYLNRPDL
-1955 TADKFIPNPFSNI
+1955 TADRFIPDPFSNTA
-1968 PGARM
+1968 GARM

-1986 NLEYIG
+1986 NIEYIG

-2003 RIELGEIEAAIAQ
+2003 RIELGEIEAALAQ
-2016 HPSVRQAIV
+2016 HPAVRQAIV
-2025 SVHQDL
+2025 STHQEVRA
-2031 HGEKR
+2031 EKR
-2036 MVAYVVGDP
+2036 LIAYVVGDRK
-2045 EHAPTVND
+2045 HAPTAND
-2053 LRSFM
+2053 LRSFL
-2058 KDKVPEY
+2058 KDRVPEY
-2065 MVPSIFMLLDSLPAM
+2065 MVPSVFMLLDSVPTMA
-2080 PNGKVDRAALPKP
+2080 NGKIDRGALPKP
-2093 DQTRPEMGKTYVG
+2093 DQSRPEMGKVFVA
-2106 PRDDLELQ
+2106 PRDALEIQ
-2114 LTGLWEEV
+2114 LAGLWEEV
-2122 LGIRPIG
+2122 LNIRPIG

-2149 LIDKRMGKRL
+2149 LIEKRMGKRL
-2159 PLAALFRAATVE
+2159 PLAALFRGATVE
-2171 GLAGVM
+2171 GLAHIV
-2177 RQNSLSEAP
+2177 RQNSLSETP

-2192 QPDGNK
+2192 QPGGNK

-2218 QCLGLDQ
+2218 QCLGPDQ

-2237 GQDPHTRIEDMA
+2237 SQDPHTRIEDMA
-2249 TCYIE
+2249 ACYIE
-2254 AIQSVQPEGPYL
+2254 AIQSVQTEGPYL

-2295 LLDARIPSTDE
+2295 LLDARIPSSADNVTD
-2306 SAADEDFE
+2306 DDFE

-2322 RYFGLSAEF
+2322 RYFGLSPEF
-2331 SESLALL
+2331 NESLKLL
-2338 PRDELLGRVL
+2338 PYDQLLARVL
-2348 EQGKRAGLIPADIE
+2348 EQGKRAGLIPVDIE
-2362 ASQAHRL
+2362 ASQANRL

-2391 VTLFKAGEDLSGNLL
+2391 VTLFKASENLSGSVS
-2406 DPTLGWSDWADG
+2406 DPTLGWNGWAEG
-2418 GVDVQIVPGNHAT
+2418 GVDVQLVPGNHAT
-2431 MVYKPNVEILAEK
+2431 MVYKPNVETLAEK
-2444 LAACIEQVQLGLEYL
+2444 LTVCINQVQSDFEGLK
-2459 GDRIEPSNEL
+2459 DRIDPSNEL
-2469 MKDSQ
+2469 I

>member
-1 MSDVSNR
+1 MPDVSNR
-8 IADLSS
+8 IANLSS

-21 AELLREKARATES
+21 ADLLRKKLSGPES
-34 LYPLSYNQQGI
+34 LHPLSYNQQGI

-54 SMVYNVSFAARITS
+54 SMVYNVSFAARIAS

-83 DRHPCLRTTFTVRSG
+83 DRHPCLRTTFSVRSG
-98 KPAQRIHHGAKV
+98 KPAQRIDQGAKV

-117 SAWSGDE
+117 SAWSRDE

-173 AILLNELGVIY
+173 SILLNELGTLY
-184 PAEAAGAR
+184 PAEAAGWR
-192 ATLPPRDLQYGDYV
+192 ATLPPLDLQYSDYV
-206 RWQSEMLAASE
+206 RWQSEMLAGAE
-217 GERLWG
+217 GERLWA
-223 YWRKQLAG
+223 YWQKQLAG

-250 RGGSHDFVLNDD
+250 RGGSHDFVLNDE
-262 LSRQLKALAKA
+262 LSGRLKALAKA

-297 DLIVGS
+297 DLVVGS

-310 AEFEE
+310 AEFEQ

-326 RVSLTGN
+326 RVNFSGN
-333 PTFQEFVSHVRQTVL
+333 PTFEEFVSHVRQTVL
-348 AALEHQDFPT
+348 AALEHQDYPT

-385 PHGLAEEG
+385 PHGLAEQG

-440 SMRYNAELFDHST
+440 SIRYNAELFDDVT
-453 IIRFGEYFETL
+453 IVRFGKYFETL
-464 LQHVVRQPDARLS
+464 LEHVVEQPDVRLS

-482 LAAKD
+482 LAATD
-487 PNHQSAAGEEL
+487 SEERL
-498 EILDDGERARVLVE
+498 QVDS
-512 FNQTASPYPDDVCIQ
+512 NQTETPYPDDVCIQ
-527 RLFEDQVERTPDR
+527 RLFEDQAERTPDR
-540 IALTFGNQHL
+540 IALTFENQHL
-550 TYAQLNARANQLA
+550 TYAQLNARANQVA

-584 FEMIVALLGV
+584 LEMVVALLGI

-610 ERLAFVLENARA
+610 ERLAFTLEDARA
-622 QVLLTMEPLRE
+622 RVVLTMEPVRE
-633 RMPGQGVRLVCL
+633 RMPKHGVRLICL
-645 DADRESIACE
+645 DADWESIACE
-655 SCDNPPSL
+655 SCENPQSL
-663 TVGGNLAYIIYT
+663 TAAGNLAYVIYT

-692 SNTIKWLSQTLAI
+692 SNTIQWLSQTLAI
-705 TADDSTLLKTPITFD
+705 TEYDSTLLKTPITFD

-731 AGACLIIAEP
+731 AGARLIIAEP
-741 DAHRDTRYI
+741 NAHRDTRYI
-750 AQKIRDNSVSILHC
+750 AEKIRDNRVSILHC

-777 FADAVTLRAVM
+777 FDDAVALRAVM
-788 SGGEALTPDIVA
+788 CGGEALTPDVVA
-800 EFGRRSAAK
+800 AFGQRSGAK

-823 AYWLCDGTSDASIV
+823 AYRLCDWRSDSSTV
-837 PVGRPIPNAR
+837 PIGRPIPNAR
-847 MYILNSALRPVPI
+847 MYILDATLRPVPI
-860 GVSGELYIGGVSLA
+860 GVTGGLYIGGVSLA
-874 RGYVNLPGLTAEKFI
+874 RGYLNLPGLTAEKFI
-889 PDPFSSEPGKRLYKT
+889 PDPFSSEPGERLYMT
-904 GDLARYQPAGN
+904 GDLARYQPDGN

-926 KIRGFRIELGEIEA
+926 KIRGFRIELGEIET
-940 ALTQHPSIGQGIV
+940 ALARHPSVVQAIV
-953 TVHENAQGERRLVAY
+953 TVHEGARGGKRLISY
-968 VVPQPQCTPAAI
+968 VVAQPRCTPTAI
-980 ELRTFLK
+980 ELRIFLK
-987 GKLPEHMV
+987 DKLPEHMV
-995 PAVFVML
+995 PTVFVML

-1007 TPNGK
+1007 TSNGK
-1012 VDRRALPAPGE
+1012 VDRRALPSPGE
-1023 TRPESDKAF
+1023 ARPELDKAF

-1037 PTEELLADIWS
+1037 PTEELLADIWA
-1048 QVLGVERVGI
+1048 QVLGLERVGI

-1067 HSLLATQVVSRIRE
+1067 HSLLATQVVSRIRK
-1081 TFQVEMPLRRLFETP
+1081 TFQVEMPLRHLFETP
-1096 TVAGLAEGL
+1096 TVAGLAESL
-1105 ELSRRDGQNLQLSP
+1105 ELSRRDGQSLQLSP

-1152 FPVAVRLKGSLNLPA
+1152 FPVAVRLKGALNLAA

-1180 SLRTT
+1180 ALRTT
-1185 FSTVD
+1185 FSMVD
-1190 GQPAQIIASRLTVE
+1190 GQPAQVIASRLMIT
-1204 LPIVDLRELSGV
+1204 LPVVDLRGLPEA
-1216 ERETEVQRLVV
+1216 EREHEVQRLVV
-1227 EEARRPFDL
+1227 KEARRPFEL

-1241 LRASVL
+1241 LRARVL

-1271 ILIRELAALYQA
+1271 ILIREMAALYQS
-1283 YCSESPSPLPE
+1283 YCTESPSPLPE
-1294 LPIQYADFAHWQREW
+1294 LPIQYADFAYWQREW
-1309 LQGDVLQRQLDYWK
+1309 LQGAVLQRQLDYWK
-1323 RQLEGAPP
+1323 KQLDGAPP
-1331 LLELPEDHTRP
+1331 LLELPADHPRP
-1342 AVQSFRGG
+1342 AVQTFRGG
-1350 HQSLRLPKAIGSAL
+1350 HQSLLLPKAVGIAL
-1364 SALSRQEAA
+1364 KALSRDEAA

-1385 LLQCYTRQDD
+1385 LVNCYTRQDD
-1395 VVVGTPVANRNRLE
+1395 LVVGTPVANRNRLE

-1431 TFRELLRRV
+1431 TFRELVRRV
-1440 RKVCVDAYVHQD
+1440 RRVCVDAYAHQD

-1459 EELHIDRD
+1459 EELHIERD

-1476 MFVLQNSPVHAVE
+1476 MFVLQNAPLHAVE
-1489 LPGLTLNP
+1489 LPGLSLNP

-1511 HIVDTEQGLVATAAY
+1511 HIVDTDQGLVGTAAY

-1531 DTDTITRML
+1531 DADTITRML
-1540 AHFQTLLEAIVEDP
+1540 AHFQTLLEAIVKDP

-1559 ELSLLTDA
+1559 ELSLLTDTQ
-1567 ERQQV
+1567 RQQV
-1572 LVGCSDIHQGYIPE
+1572 LLRSSDIHCGYNPE

-1595 QVERTPDSIAL
+1595 QVERTPDAVAL
-1606 VFEDEQL
+1606 VFGDQQL
-1613 SYRELNDRANRLAH
+1613 TYRELNCRANRLAH
-1627 SLRKLNVGPE
+1627 SLRKTGVGPE

-1651 VSLLAILKAGGVYL
+1651 ISLLSVLKAGGVYL

-1680 EDSRAPVLLTQNRL
+1680 EDSKAAVLLTQKSL
-1694 VQGLPEHSAR
+1694 IQELPEHRAR
-1704 VVCLDSDA
+1704 VICLDSDGD
-1712 EAIARE
+1712 AITRE
-1718 SARNP
+1718 SAENP
-1723 TSSIEPDNLAYIIYT
+1723 TGTTQAENLAYIIYT

-1751 HGSIAEHCRDAEK
+1751 HGSIAEHCRDAER
-1764 YYELKPTDRVLQF
+1764 YYELQPTDRVLQF

-1808 AEEFHSKAAEF
+1808 PAEFHSKAAEF
-1819 GLTVVDLPTG
+1819 GLTVVDLPTA
-1829 YWQELIQEWAA
+1829 YWQELVQEWAA
-1840 GPEPALNTKY
+1840 GPEQILSTHY

-1863 VLSLWQQTPLSS
+1863 VLNLWQQTPLRS

-1895 TASAFG
+1895 TAPRVGETS
-1901 SSVRFHRVPIGRPLA
+1901 RLHRVPIGRPLA

-1944 LARGYLNQPDL
+1944 LARGYLNRPDL
-1955 TADKFIPNPFSNI
+1955 TADKFIPDPFSNVA
-1968 PGARM
+1968 GARM

-1986 NLEYIG
+1986 NIEYIG

-2003 RIELGEIEAAIAQ
+2003 RIELGEIEAVLAQ
-2016 HPSVRQAIV
+2016 HPFVRQALV
-2025 SVHQDL
+2025 STHQEAS
-2031 HGEKR
+2031 GEKCL
-2036 MVAYVVGDP
+2036 VAYVVGDR
-2045 EHAPTVND
+2045 EHPPTTGD
-2053 LRSFM
+2053 MRSFL

-2065 MVPSIFMLLDSLPAM
+2065 MVPSVFMLLDSLPTM
-2080 PNGKVDRAALPKP
+2080 PNGKADRSALPKP
-2093 DQTRPEMGKTYVG
+2093 DQTRPEMQRTFVG

-2122 LGIRPIG
+2122 LNIRPIG

-2149 LIDKRMGKRL
+2149 LIDKRLGKKL
-2159 PLAALFRAATVE
+2159 PLAALFRGATVE
-2171 GLAGVM
+2171 SLAEIV
-2177 RQNSLSEAP
+2177 RQNSFSETP

-2192 QPDGNK
+2192 QPNGNK

-2210 VFPFIGLA
+2210 VFPFVGLA
-2218 QCLGLDQ
+2218 QCLGPDQ

-2237 GQDPHTRIEDMA
+2237 GQEPHTRIEDMA
-2249 TCYIE
+2249 ACYIE
-2254 AIQSVQPEGPYL
+2254 AIQSVQSEGPYL

-2283 LHARGQSVALLA
+2283 FHARGEVVALLA
-2295 LLDARIPSTDE
+2295 LLDARIPSTAE
-2306 SAADEDFE
+2306 NIADEDFE
-2314 AMLMADVV
+2314 ATLMADVV
-2322 RYFGLSAEF
+2322 RYFGFSKDF
-2331 SESLALL
+2331 SEPLALL
-2338 PRDELLGRVL
+2338 PREELLARVL
-2348 EQGKRAGLIPADIE
+2348 EQGKTAGLIPADIE

-2369 IELCKSDFRA
+2369 IDLCKSDFRA

-2391 VTLFKAGEDLSGNLL
+2391 VTLFKASDDLSGNLL
-2406 DPTLGWSDWADG
+2406 DATLGWSDWAEG
-2418 GVDVQIVPGNHAT
+2418 GVDVQLVPGNHAT
-2431 MVYKPNVEILAEK
+2431 MVYKPNVETLADK
-2444 LAACIEQVQLGLEYL
+2444 LTACIDQVQLDLECQIN
-2459 GDRIEPSNEL
+2459 RIEPLNEL
-2469 MKDSQ
+2469 KKDSQ